1 MKIIVETIVKPTEDL
16 EKVKKAVLNI
26 FDGEISIIEE
36 KDNYRII
43 RGESSSRNSLEK
55 LQNLIRMNQ
64 IIPASRTYMLKNI
77 YGNTLTI
84 LLHKQAAYMNKL
96 SFIDSDKES
105 PLGAIKII
113 IETDDPMSMVDWLA
127 PAFNKR
133 ASRDK

>member
-26 FDGEISIIEE
+26 FDGELSIIEE

-43 RGESSSRNSLEK
+43 RCESSSRNSLEK

-105 PLGAIKII
+105 PLGAVKIM
-113 IETDDPMSMVDWLA
+113 IETDDPMSVVDWLA
-127 PAFNKR
+127 PAPNKR
-133 ASRDK
+133 ASRGK

>member
-36 KDNYRII
+36 KDNYYII

-127 PAFNKR
+127 PALDKR